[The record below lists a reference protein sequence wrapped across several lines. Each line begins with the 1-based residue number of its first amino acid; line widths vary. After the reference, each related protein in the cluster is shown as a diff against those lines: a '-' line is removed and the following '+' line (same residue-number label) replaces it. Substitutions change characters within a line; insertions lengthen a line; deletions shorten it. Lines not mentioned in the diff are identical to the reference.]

1 VSEFYH
7 DAARRLLVYRP
18 ANPDLVCQHVP
29 EARRLNGQYV
39 AFPSTLANV
48 QVARLL
54 DLPVPNIME
63 LDGYDW
69 PIERGRK
76 PLAHQKMMAAFMA
89 SHPRCFNLSDMGTM
103 KTLSCLWAA
112 DYLMSQHPKGE
123 FRALVVAPLSILE
136 RVWGSAIFGNFL
148 GRRTYQIV
156 YGSAERREEQIQQP
170 ADFYIINFDGVTIGA
185 RTRGK
190 WVLEGLARRLSERSD
205 VRLVIIDEGSAY
217 RDSQTR
223 RSRVA
228 RQVLAPKPYFWC
240 LTGTPTPNGPTD
252 AYGLAKL
259 VNNAWGESYHA
270 YHNRVM
276 TRWAQW
282 VWKPKPGANEAARR
296 LLTPAIRVDIKDVW
310 DGPPMTVQ
318 QREVPLTDEQA
329 RLHRAMKREMH
340 MQLASGQPITAA
352 NEAAARLKF
361 IQVSLGGVYDEQH
374 SSHPVDAAPRV
385 KELLAVIREARQKVV
400 VFVPLTNIIDMLYK
414 RLTEEGIGTA
424 VLNGAVHPRERSE
437 LLTSFGGDGGPRR
450 VLLCDPATTSHGIN
464 EMVAADTA
472 VWYGPTDRTELY
484 LQGNKRV
491 HRPGQRWPVTIVQL
505 VSNPL
510 EREIFRRLEANETLQ
525 GLLLTMVKEGRI

>member
-1 VSEFYH
+1 MSEFYH
-7 DAARRLLVYRP
+7 DPARRLLVYRP
-18 ANPDLVCQHVP
+18 SNPDLVCQHVP
-29 EARRLNGQYV
+29 EARRINGTHV
-39 AFPSTLANV
+39 AFPATLANV

-54 DLPVPNIME
+54 NLDVPNIME

-103 KTLSCLWAA
+103 KTLSALWAA
-112 DYLMSQHPKGE
+112 DYLMSKHKQGE
-123 FRALVVAPLSILE
+123 FRAVIVAPLSILE
-136 RVWGSAIFGNFL
+136 RVWGSGIFANFL
-148 GRRTYQIV
+148 GRRTFEIV
-156 YGSAERREEQIQQP
+156 YGSASKRLESLQRE
-170 ADFYIINFDGVTIGA
+170 ADFYIINFDGVGVGA
-185 RTRGK
+185 QTRGK
-190 WVLEGLARRLSERSD
+190 FLLDGVSKAVQERHD
-205 VRLVIIDEGSAY
+205 LRLVIVDEGSAY
-217 RDSQTR
+217 RDSQTK
-223 RSRVA
+223 RSRLA
-228 RQVLAPKPYFWC
+228 RTILAPKPYFWI

-296 LLTPAIRVDIKDVW
+296 LLTPAIRVDIRDVW

-318 QREVPLTDEQA
+318 QREVSLTEEQA
-329 RLHRAMKREMH
+329 RLHKAMKREMT

-352 NEAAARLKF
+352 NEAAARLKY

-385 KELLAVIREARQKVV
+385 KELLAVVREAKAKIV

-414 RLTEEGIGTA
+414 RLTTEGISAG
-424 VLNGAVHPRERSE
+424 VLNGAVHPRVRSE
-437 LLTSFGGDGGPRR
+437 LLAGFGSDAGPR

-472 VWYGPTDRTELY
+472 VWFGPTDRTELY

-510 EREIFRRLEANETLQ
+510 EREIFKRLEANETLQ
-525 GLLLTMVKEGRI
+525 GLLLTMVKEGKI